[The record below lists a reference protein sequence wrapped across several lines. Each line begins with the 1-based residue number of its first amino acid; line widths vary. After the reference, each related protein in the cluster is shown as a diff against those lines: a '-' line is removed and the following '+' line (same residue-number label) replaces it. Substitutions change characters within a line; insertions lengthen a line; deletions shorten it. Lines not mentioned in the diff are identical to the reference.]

1 MRGRIFVA
9 VVTVGMLCDG
19 LSSQDGFRWLTAP
32 QRDGRRSAVGAASAG
47 VSGDG
52 RYVAFTSY
60 ARLTA
65 ADVDSLADIYVLD
78 RSTAT
83 VTLESAVVDGRP
95 LKSDCSHPRI
105 SGDGRYVAFE
115 AIPSDERE
123 RRSETEV
130 VLRDRVEDTARR
142 IARAPGGA
150 VSNGWSGQPDVAAS
164 GAAIVFASAA
174 TNLVPD
180 DLNGSLADVYRFD
193 LASSRIER
201 VSVDTRGAQQQGTS
215 QMPSVSGDGRYVA
228 FASTAILG
236 TPRRGAE
243 QTLNRQPYPIIYLRD
258 TRTDRTTLL
267 AGAAGLPD
275 DASTMP
281 AVSADGRFVAFAS
294 RATNLVARDR
304 NKSSDVFL
312 YDVETEVLTLVS
324 RAAAG
329 GTANGAS
336 LTPAISADGRFVAF
350 QSDASDMA
358 CARDCRSASEDINLL
373 PDVFIFD
380 RLTGQISPVS
390 LGRHGPWMEE
400 SAAPAIDASG
410 AVVAFTSRHP
420 ISPLDVLN
428 DFDLFVRG
436 LTE

>member
-1 MRGRIFVA
+1 M
-9 VVTVGMLCDG
+9 
-19 LSSQDGFRWLTAP
+19 
-32 QRDGRRSAVGAASAG
+32 
-47 VSGDG
+47 
-52 RYVAFTSY
+52 
-60 ARLTA
+60 
-65 ADVDSLADIYVLD
+65 
-78 RSTAT
+78 
-83 VTLESAVVDGRP
+83 
-95 LKSDCSHPRI
+95 
-105 SGDGRYVAFE
+105 
-115 AIPSDERE
+115 
-123 RRSETEV
+123 
-130 VLRDRVEDTARR
+130 DRV
-142 IARAPGGA
+142 APGG
-150 VSNGWSGQPDVAAS
+150 VSLNGWSGQPDVAAS

-174 TNLVPD
+174 TNLVPG

-201 VSVDTRGAQQQGTS
+201 ISVDSRGAQQQGAS

-228 FASTAILG
+228 FASTAVLG
-236 TPRRGAE
+236 RPRPGRE
-243 QTLNRQPYPIIYLRD
+243 QTLNRQPFPTIYLRD
-258 TRTDRTTLL
+258 TRTGRTTPVGG
-267 AGAAGLPD
+267 AGGLPD

-281 AVSADGRFVAFAS
+281 VVSADGRFVAFAS

-312 YDVETEVLTLVS
+312 YDVETDVVTLVS

-329 GTANGAS
+329 GPANGAS

-358 CARDCRSASEDINLL
+358 CARDCRPASEDINLL

-390 LGRHGPWMEE
+390 LGRQGPWMEE

-428 DFDLFVRG
+428 DFDLFVRA
-436 LTE
+436 LTQ